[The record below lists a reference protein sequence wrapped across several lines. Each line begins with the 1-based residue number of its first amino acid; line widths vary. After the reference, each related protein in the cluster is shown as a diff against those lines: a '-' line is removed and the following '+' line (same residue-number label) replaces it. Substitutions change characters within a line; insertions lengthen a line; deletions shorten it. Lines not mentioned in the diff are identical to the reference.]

1 MILLNSLARF
11 SRILPLSHVVTSNFD
26 CFVLFLIGQSN
37 FFGFGF
43 TTLNWKWKLLPKNIS
58 RDKCSIKEL
67 PRKTSTYLVII
78 KSPWLAHTLL
88 HFKTFNSDSLF
99 PFSPL
104 KPTLIPLI
112 PLELFQGKQRVFV
125 FFFCFFITR
134 ILFHVCSI
142 FFSYFP
148 VTVFRNRFLDI

>member
-11 SRILPLSHVVTSNFD
+11 SCILPLSHVVTSNFD

-125 FFFCFFITR
+125 FFCFFITR
-134 ILFHVCSI
+134 ILFPVCSI